1 MVESL
6 PLAENRAANSN
17 SQGNVSSSVGIKDV
31 EQFLEDAEHRLK
43 EAINRNSD
51 SSLENVA

>member
-1 MVESL
+1 MVEPL
-6 PLAENRAANSN
+6 PIEINRAYSN

-51 SSLENVA
+51 SSLDVA